1 MEISCHPY
9 AHVVKRDAGER
20 HACQGLMK
28 CGKANT
34 TDRTVLRMQG
44 GFLMPTESE
53 GKVMIEKI
61 AEMIKECNSIVF
73 FGGAGVSTESGVKD
87 YRSQDGLYN
96 TVKEY
101 GVPPEEIL
109 SHDFFFQDTETF
121 YDFYRKYFIIEVEPN
136 NAHKALAKLEI
147 MGKLKA
153 VITQNIDGLHQ
164 RAGSKNVIEL
174 HGTAGKF
181 TCASCGKKGDTGK
194 VLSEIKDKNVPRCE
208 CGGIMKP
215 KVVLYGENLYDGVA
229 ESAVHYIENADM
241 LIVGGTSLAV
251 YPAASFVRYFRGKHI
266 VMINKSETEYD
277 GSADLV
283 IRENIGEVFRQV
295 MDKIEG

>member
-1 MEISCHPY
+1 MPL
-9 AHVVKRDAGER
+9 KRFAD
-20 HACQGLMK
+20 
-28 CGKANT
+28 
-34 TDRTVLRMQG
+34 
-44 GFLMPTESE
+44 
-53 GKVMIEKI
+53 
-61 AEMIKECNSIVF
+61 MIKECNSIVF

-101 GVPPEEIL
+101 GVSPEEIL
-109 SHDFFFQDTETF
+109 SHSFFFQHPETF
-121 YDFYRKYFIIEVEPN
+121 YDFYRKYFIVDVEPN
-136 NAHKALAKLEI
+136 NAHKVLAELER

-174 HGTAGKF
+174 HGTASKF
-181 TCASCGKKGDTGK
+181 RCSACGREADN
-194 VLSEIKDKNVPRCE
+194 SEILEIIKSGQVPKCKHC
-208 CGGIMKP
+208 CGLMKP

-229 ESAVHYIENADM
+229 ESAVESIATADM

-277 GSADLV
+277 SNANLV
-283 IRENIGEVFRQV
+283 IRDSIGEVLERII
-295 MDKIEG
+295 KILNV